1 LFDFCSYW
9 QNTRENQ
16 IKDLMRTAFP
26 KRKPA
31 LLPLEMQE
39 LLEMTDEERA
49 AKEQHDR
56 EMKEYVG
63 F

>member
-1 LFDFCSYW
+1 
-9 QNTRENQ
+9 
-16 IKDLMRTAFP
+16 MRTAFP